1 MCATGRSIQWIRT
14 RWDLCAAIGTTKM
27 SFFYYSFHNS
37 LAKCNAFDISC
48 AASMQRHV
56 HNAVVSWLL
65 APFVDS
71 TEIRGEKLNI
81 EMEMEEWTWTIFV
94 WCFCSFTRH
103 RIAWWIHKMAQEG
116 DREIASN
123 PKKSAF
129 VCVCVS
135 AVRGTAK
142 PMMPIN
148 DKRIHIALILIE
160 CRWFLF
166 PASFRLICHWF
177 KQAVAHQQKP
187 NSKNKCINIWCT

>member
-1 MCATGRSIQWIRT
+1 MNNDLHCFESEKYKPFIENVWIVFSIMCATGRSIQWIRT

-81 EMEMEEWTWTIFV
+81 EMEMEEWTRTIFV

-103 RIAWWIHKMAQEG
+103 RIAWWIHKMTQEG

-129 VCVCVS
+129 VCVCVW
-135 AVRGTAK
+135 
-142 PMMPIN
+142 
-148 DKRIHIALILIE
+148 AL
-160 CRWFLF
+160 CG
-166 PASFRLICHWF
+166 A
-177 KQAVAHQQKP
+177 QQ
-187 NSKNKCINIWCT
+187 NQWCPLTISEYTSH